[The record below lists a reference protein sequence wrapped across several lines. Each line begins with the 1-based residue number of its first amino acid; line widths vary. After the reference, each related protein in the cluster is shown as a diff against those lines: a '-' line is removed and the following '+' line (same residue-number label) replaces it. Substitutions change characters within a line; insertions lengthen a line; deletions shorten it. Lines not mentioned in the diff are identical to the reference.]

1 VHGEVA
7 SAAVGGALLSAIQ
20 EWLVNSYLFLK
31 VLIGFSLIVVV
42 HELGHFLAAKWMGI
56 RVDRFAIGFFRRV
69 CGYRRGEGFTFG
81 RRPNY
86 TAEELAAKGYGET
99 DYCLNILPFGGYVKM
114 LGQEDIQIDE
124 QTGAITTGNDPR
136 AFPNKPVGQR
146 LVVVCAGVVFN
157 ILFALLLFMFVFM
170 VVGRQMVAPCIGHV
184 EPGSPA
190 ANAGLLPGD
199 RVLSVNGRRVSSFD
213 DIVSA
218 AVLSGDRL
226 RLSIERGGKPL
237 EPEIEITLTRRANG
251 EREPL
256 GILNMFTAE
265 IAATGGRTLG
275 ADGPQPGDRIVG
287 VDGRAIRS
295 PFEIDTAFRNSGG
308 RALELTVER
317 ADPTAPGGKR
327 TLTFRQKP
335 RLLLLP
341 QRLEGDDVAIQD
353 SRHLLGLQPRRA
365 VIEAVPGSPA
375 AEAGFAPGDVI
386 AQWGT
391 VANATYSDILASIYA
406 HDGRPIP
413 VVVERQGQT
422 VSLTVTPRRPFRLW
436 GTAVPR
442 VGLSFGTEEDRVVV
456 ADVAPDTPSAA
467 LGMPRGSEILAID
480 DRPVSTWVELAEA
493 LRAAAGTTINV
504 RYRTGQD
511 EVVARLSVPSSLV
524 NELGLPPSAVILA
537 IDGVD
542 RVTLPSGKTV
552 QLASSSLAVRHFLQ
566 ERIGQTVRIRYVHSP
581 ADRAPQEAEFVVR
594 SDNTDP
600 WQMRIQ
606 YAHEVLEL
614 RPLTERVTAGG
625 NPLRALDMGVRQ
637 TGRILW
643 NMFLIVKNMATQNL
657 GMQHVAGP
665 IGIFRFAYEQAEQ
678 GLSDLLFFLAFLSIN
693 LAVINFIPLPVVDG
707 GLVIFLLLEK
717 LRGRPLS
724 AKTQVITTLTGLA
737 VIVLSF
743 VFVTVQDITRLFGGS

>member
-1 VHGEVA
+1 MHGEVA
-7 SAAVGGALLSAIQ
+7 SAAADGALLSAIR
-20 EWLVNSYLFLK
+20 EWLVNSLLFLK

-99 DYCLNILPFGGYVKM
+99 DYCINILPFGGYVKM
-114 LGQEDIQIDE
+114 LGEEDIQIDE

-146 LVVVCAGVVFN
+146 LIVVCAGVVFN
-157 ILFALLLFMFVFM
+157 LLFALLLFMFVFM
-170 VVGRQMVAPCIGHV
+170 VLGRQMVAPCIGHV

-199 RVLSVNGRRVSSFD
+199 RVLSINGRRVSSFD
-213 DIVSA
+213 DVVSA

-226 RLSIERGGKPL
+226 RLRIERGGKPL
-237 EPEIEITLTRRANG
+237 EQDIEVTLTRRASG
-251 EREPL
+251 DREPL
-256 GILNMFTAE
+256 GILHMFTAE
-265 IAATGGRTLG
+265 IAATGGRAAK
-275 ADGPQPGDRIVG
+275 ADGPEPGDRIVG
-287 VDGRAIRS
+287 VDGRAISS
-295 PFEIDTAFRNSGG
+295 PFEIATAFQNCGG
-308 RALELTVER
+308 REIELTVER
-317 ADPTAPGGKR
+317 GDPRDPGRKE
-327 TLTFRQKP
+327 TLTFCQKP

-341 QRLEGDDVAIQD
+341 QLLEGDDVAVQD
-353 SRHLLGLQPRRA
+353 SRHLLGLQPRRV
-365 VIEAVPGSPA
+365 VIETVPGSPA
-375 AEAGFAPGDVI
+375 AEAGFKPDDVI

-391 VANATYSDILASIYA
+391 VANPTYSDILASIYA
-406 HDGRPIP
+406 NDGRPIP
-413 VVVERQGQT
+413 VVVEREGRS
-422 VSLTVTPRRPFRLW
+422 VSLTVTPRRPFHLW
-436 GTAVPR
+436 RPTVPR
-442 VGLSFGTEEDRVVV
+442 VGVSFGTEEDRVVV
-456 ADVAPDTPSAA
+456 ADIAPDTPAVT
-467 LGMPRGSEILAID
+467 LGMPRGSEILAIN
-480 DRPVSTWVELAEA
+480 DRPVSTWVELAEV
-493 LRAAAGTTINV
+493 LRAAAGTTVNV

-552 QLASSSLAVRHFLQ
+552 GLASSSLAVRHFLQ
-566 ERIGQTVRIRYVHSP
+566 QRIGQTVRVRYVQAPS
-581 ADRAPQEAEFVVR
+581 DRAPREADFAVR
-594 SDNTDP
+594 PDNTDP
-600 WQMRIQ
+600 WQMRVQ

-707 GLVIFLLLEK
+707 GLVVFLLLEK